1 MSVENL
7 IGDLELALVKLL
19 RYGLLTRY
27 AAAADLTALAATVGQ
42 SDGALR
48 YVTSVSALFEWYPYI
63 STTPNGTTIIA
74 SSAASLPLGRW
85 IKVVTPWTF
94 GAGGPNLSSQSAIRD
109 TNTQAVIPC
118 YLENVE
124 AYTRAGDDE
133 ALERLQ
139 GKTPSILVSFQGD
152 DPKPD
157 SDLPGTFYKNRIAFK
172 LLIVTEN
179 HRGSPSA
186 TQGSRVSTDKS
197 GGPGSYRIIGDLRRL
212 ICGVSPTFKASVPG
226 VERLEI
232 GPCNLAFEDDDRRQ
246 FIFHMDVY
254 ALTSFSIDDQ
264 DLVDMTIQ
272 AQPELTDC
280 APAVEFDPDNYLASG
295 AGLSEGLGV
304 GFTRTV
310 EAAVVVIGGSA
321 VASTDTSVTLPAS
334 STTWRDLGTDGT
346 WTFVSVTG
354 WDYTQAEP
362 DVTTDALRIARTT
375 TDDAGVVSDKLL
387 CSYSTPFGDPI
398 SVG

>member
-109 TNTQAVIPC
+109 VTTSAVIPC
-118 YLENVE
+118 YLESVE
-124 AYTRAGDDE
+124 AYTRAGDDA

-139 GKTPSILVSFQGD
+139 GKTPSILVAFQGD
-152 DPKPD
+152 DPKAD
-157 SDLPGTFYKNRIAFK
+157 SDLPGTFYKDRLGFK

-179 HRGSPSA
+179 HRNGPAA

-232 GPCNLAFEDDDRRQ
+232 GACNLAFEDEDRRQ

-264 DLVDMTIQ
+264 DLIDYTAQ

-280 APAVEFDPDNYLASG
+280 APAIEFDSDNYLASG
-295 AGLSEGLGV
+295 GGLAEGLGD
-304 GFTRTV
+304 GFDRTV
-310 EAAVVVIGGSA
+310 EAAVVVIDGSA
-321 VASTDTSVTLPAS
+321 VAVTDTSVTLPAS
-334 STTWRDLGTDGT
+334 STTWRDLTPAGAWVFTSIAD
-346 WTFVSVTG
+346 

-362 DVTTDALRIARTT
+362 DVTAGALRVARTT
-375 TDDAGVVSDKLL
+375 TDNVGVVSDQLL

-398 SVG
+398 TVG